1 MWKGALLQISSTD
14 EPKENLE
21 LINNMINTAAAKNVE
36 FIALPETA
44 NCISNSNLHKETVL
58 QTEKEDI
65 TLSSLTKVA
74 KKKSIYILIGS
85 LAIKQNKPKHKFL
98 NRSFLINPSGSIIAK
113 YDKLH
118 MFDAAISASEEH
130 IESASFVAG
139 KNAKIISTTIGKFG
153 LSICYDVRFPHLY
166 RGLSQRGAQLLTVP
180 AAFTVP
186 TGKAHW
192 EILLRA
198 RAIENGAFVI
208 APAQSGTHNFTGGG
222 YRKTYGHSMVVDP
235 WGNILVNA
243 KHNTETIA
251 YFTCDLSK
259 VKSARSKLPSLTHD
273 CKFSYE

>member
-1 MWKGALLQISSTD
+1 MWKGALLQLSSTD

-130 IESASFVAG
+130 IESTSFVAG

-243 KHNTETIA
+243 KHSTETIA

>member
-21 LINNMINTAAAKNVE
+21 LINNMINSAAAKNVE
-36 FIALPETA
+36 FVALPETA

-65 TLSSLTKVA
+65 TLSSLTEVA

-130 IESASFVAG
+130 VESASFVAG
-139 KNAKIISTTIGKFG
+139 KNAKIISTAIGKFG